1 MRIEGPSALMQALL
15 AAAPAAS
22 RAASVPFQPAPPPPP
37 SMTAA
42 PAMGAGPVASVA
54 MLVTLAAA
62 EPTADRRAE
71 QMRSAAV
78 GLDALAGLHRDLVAG
93 PTVTQRLSGL
103 REWARRRQRGAD
115 TELDALLDEVELRI
129 LVELARRG
137 ED

>member
-15 AAAPAAS
+15 AVEPAAS
-22 RAASVPFQPAPPPPP
+22 RAASVPFQPAPPPP

-42 PAMGAGPVASVA
+42 PAMGTGPVGSVA
-54 MLVTLAAA
+54 MLVTLAAV

>member
-15 AAAPAAS
+15 AAEPAAS
-22 RAASVPFQPAPPPPP
+22 RAASVPFQPAPPPP

-42 PAMGAGPVASVA
+42 PAMGAGPVGSVA
-54 MLVTLAAA
+54 MLVTLAAV

>member
-22 RAASVPFQPAPPPPP
+22 RAASVPFQPAPPPP

-54 MLVTLAAA
+54 MLVTLAAV

>member
-1 MRIEGPSALMQALL
+1 
-15 AAAPAAS
+15 
-22 RAASVPFQPAPPPPP
+22 
-37 SMTAA
+37 
-42 PAMGAGPVASVA
+42 
-54 MLVTLAAA
+54 
-62 EPTADRRAE
+62 
-71 QMRSAAV
+71 MRSAAV

>member
-15 AAAPAAS
+15 AAEPAAS
-22 RAASVPFQPAPPPPP
+22 RAASVPFQPAPPPP

-42 PAMGAGPVASVA
+42 PAMGTGPVGSVA
-54 MLVTLAAA
+54 MLVTLAAV

>member
-15 AAAPAAS
+15 AAEPAAL
-22 RAASVPFQPAPPPPP
+22 RAASVPFQPAPPPP

-54 MLVTLAAA
+54 MLVTLAAV

>member
-15 AAAPAAS
+15 AAEPAAS

-37 SMTAA
+37 MTAA

-54 MLVTLAAA
+54 MLVTLAAV